1 MPDTWNI
8 FYTFIHVLYQLWL
21 QFSDDLY
28 RVKLPVKSLRAFLF
42 IAASIF
48 CFLWLREDVT
58 AILLTVPSITL
69 RDAGLFTNPVHVL
82 DLAIVLPGI
91 LILAHLL
98 KKDMG
103 LGKFLVP
110 CILLFSTLLDI
121 HMIVLF
127 VVNTNITG
135 LLFWAS
141 GGMILFGLAILSLS
155 WIVFR
160 RFKIIQPH

>member
-1 MPDTWNI
+1 MLAFSQIPFTCLIWPL
-8 FYTFIHVLYQLWL
+8 FY
-21 QFSDDLY
+21 
-28 RVKLPVKSLRAFLF
+28 RG
-42 IAASIF
+42 F
-48 CFLWLREDVT
+48 C
-58 AILLTVPSITL
+58 
-69 RDAGLFTNPVHVL
+69 
-82 DLAIVLPGI
+82 
-91 LILAHLL
+91 ILAHLL